1 MSGPAAR
8 KTGIGAFGAVV
19 TIVGFVVGASIYI
32 LPGDIASTAGPGVV
46 ISYGLAALLAV
57 FSCVVAAQLG
67 SVFPVSGASF
77 VAIGRLVSPAFA
89 FLCVWGMIGAAVVA
103 VALLG
108 FGFADYVRLWAP
120 GVDRVVLAAAL
131 IIALGALNLI
141 GVRDTIAA
149 QTLMVAFF
157 LIALTVFAVAGLT
170 QGQPQALSPLTPN
183 GLGPVISG
191 AIPAYFSF
199 AGFLV
204 IIELSGE
211 VRRPARNIPLAL
223 AVSFLIVAVVY
234 GLVALAIVAQIPWSD
249 LARVEAPVTVAAAK
263 VLPPAIVQAIAFSAV
278 AATAS
283 SVNVMLMGYSRD
295 LLALAR
301 SRALPGVLAKVSGR
315 TGEPVA
321 AILAMTV
328 LSLVALAFGARL
340 VDYAT
345 FVVVGLMLLQVGVGV
360 AALVLPWRD
369 RARYEASAFRIPR
382 PVLAFFSIGL
392 ILLSA
397 AFIVIA
403 ASGSPGA
410 TGAGVAFIALGLV
423 YFALRRIWL
432 KRNAVSLEAELAREL
447 GFDKT

>member
-1 MSGPAAR
+1 MSGAPSG
-8 KTGIGAFGAVV
+8 KGIGAFGAVV

-32 LPGDIASTAGPGVV
+32 LPGEIAATAGPGVAL
-46 ISYGLAALLAV
+46 SYAGAAVLAV

-108 FGFADYVRLWAP
+108 FGFADYVRLWVP
-120 GVDRVVLAAAL
+120 GVDRLVLAASL
-131 IIALGALNLI
+131 IGGLGGLNLV

-157 LIALTVFAVAGLT
+157 LVALLVFAAAALTG
-170 QGQPQALSPLTPN
+170 GDPQPLSPLLPN

-199 AGFLV
+199 AGFMV

-223 AVSFLIVAVVY
+223 AISFVIVAVVY
-234 GLVALAIVAQIPWSD
+234 ALVALAVVAQIPWVD
-249 LARVEAPVTVAAAK
+249 LARVEAPVTSAAAR
-263 VLPPAIVQAIAFSAV
+263 VLPHAVVQVIAFSAV

-283 SVNVMLMGYSRD
+283 SINVMLMGYSRD

-301 SRALPGVLAKVSGR
+301 SRALPRLLAGASPR

-321 AILAMTV
+321 AILAITV
-328 LSLVALAFGARL
+328 LSLVALAFGARI

-345 FVVVGLMLLQVGVGV
+345 FVVVGLMLLQIGVGL

-369 RARYEASAFRIPR
+369 RERYLASAFRIPG
-382 PVLAFFSIGL
+382 PLLVFFSAGL
-392 ILLSA
+392 IVLSI

-410 TGAGVAFIALGLV
+410 TAAGAAFIAIGAV
-423 YFALRRIWL
+423 YFAARRIWL
-432 KRNAVSLEAELAREL
+432 KRQAISLEAELAREL

>member
-1 MSGPAAR
+1 MSGASSA
-8 KTGIGAFGAVV
+8 KGIGAFGAVV

-32 LPGDIASTAGPGVV
+32 LPGEIAATAGPGVV
-46 ISYGLAALLAV
+46 LSYAGAALLAV

-67 SVFPVSGASF
+67 AVFPVSGASF

-120 GVDRVVLAAAL
+120 GVDRLVLASAL
-131 IIALGALNLI
+131 IVGLGGLNLI

-157 LIALTVFAVAGLT
+157 LVALLVFAAAALTGSDP
-170 QGQPQALSPLTPN
+170 QPLSPLLPN

-199 AGFLV
+199 AGFMV

-223 AVSFLIVAVVY
+223 AISFLIVAVVY
-234 GLVALAIVAQIPWSD
+234 ALVALAVVAQIPWTD
-249 LARVEAPVTVAAAK
+249 LGRIEAPVTSAAAR
-263 VLPPAIVQAIAFSAV
+263 VLPHAVVQVIAFSAV

-283 SVNVMLMGYSRD
+283 SINVMLMGYSRD

-301 SRALPGVLAKVSGR
+301 SRALPRLLAGASAR

-321 AILAMTV
+321 AIMAITV
-328 LSLVALAFGARL
+328 LSLMALAFGARI

-345 FVVVGLMLLQVGVGV
+345 FVVVGLMLLQVGVGL

-369 RARYEASAFRIPR
+369 RERYLSSAFRIPK
-382 PVLAFFSIGL
+382 PLLLFFSAGL
-392 ILLSA
+392 IILSI

-410 TGAGVAFIALGLV
+410 TAAGAAFIAIGAV
-423 YFALRRIWL
+423 YYALRRIWL
-432 KRNAVSLEAELAREL
+432 KRQAISLEAELAREL

>member
-1 MSGPAAR
+1 MTDPDEQKRGM
-8 KTGIGAFGAVV
+8 GAFGAVV

-32 LPGDIASTAGPGVV
+32 LPGDIAATAGPGVV
-46 ISYGLAALLAV
+46 FSYGIAALMAV

-77 VAIGRLVSPAFA
+77 VAIGRLVSPTFA
-89 FLCVWGMIGAAVVA
+89 FLCVWGMIGAAAVA

-108 FGFADYVRLWAP
+108 FGFADYMRLWAP
-120 GVDRVVLAAAL
+120 DIDRIVLAAAL
-131 IIALGALNLI
+131 IVVLGVLNLI
-141 GVRDTIAA
+141 GIRDTIAA
-149 QTLMVAFF
+149 QTFMVAIF
-157 LIALTVFAVAGLT
+157 LIALTVFAAAGLT
-170 QGQPQALSPLTPN
+170 QGQQQALSPMLPN
-183 GLGPVISG
+183 GLEPVISG

-223 AVSFLIVAVVY
+223 AISFLVVAAVY
-234 GLVALAIVAQIPWSD
+234 GLVALAIVAQIHWSD
-249 LARVEAPVTVAAAK
+249 LADVEAPVTAAAAK
-263 VLPPAIVQAIAFSAV
+263 VLPRAVVQVIAFSAV
-278 AATAS
+278 AATTS
-283 SVNVMLMGYSRD
+283 SINVLLMGYSRD

-301 SRALPGVLAKVSGR
+301 SRALPGLLASVGAG

-321 AILAMTV
+321 AVLMMTA
-328 LSLVALAFGARL
+328 LSLIALVFGARL

-369 RARYEASAFRIPR
+369 RERYMASAFRIPR
-382 PVLAFFSIGL
+382 PVLVFFSLGL
-392 ILLSA
+392 ILLSG
-397 AFIVIA
+397 AFMVIA
-403 ASGSPGA
+403 ASDSPDV
-410 TGAGVAFIALGLV
+410 TGAGVSFLAVGLLYFIQ
-423 YFALRRIWL
+423 RRNWL